1 MVKHGLS
8 GLSWLEMTKKL
19 KEIYC
24 FYWLEKTLNGWNGYK
39 LLEMDKNGRKLKKV
53 AGHEYKW
60 LE

>member
-1 MVKHGLS
+1 MARND
-8 GLSWLEMTKKL
+8 KKL

-39 LLEMDKNGRKLKKV
+39 LLEMDKNCRKLKKV